1 MLCPS
6 AELIAFAV
14 HRRWFNPNPLVPA
27 RFTRSPQPTPPPW
40 FPRDSLTPPNRLPPW
55 FPRDT
60 FTPPNRLPPCS
71 CISLGVRGGPFGRS
85 VGSLGATYVLM
96 TQL

>member
-27 RFTRSPQPTPPPW
+27 RFTRSPQPSPPPW
-40 FPRDSLTPPNRLPPW
+40 C
-55 FPRDT
+55 PRDT